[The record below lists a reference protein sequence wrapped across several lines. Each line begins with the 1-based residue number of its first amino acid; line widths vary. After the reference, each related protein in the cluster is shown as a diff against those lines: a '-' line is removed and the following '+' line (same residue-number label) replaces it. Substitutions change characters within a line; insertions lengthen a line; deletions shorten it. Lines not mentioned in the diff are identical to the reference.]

1 MKRLFGILTLATL
14 LLAGCSVKEFEN
26 LQNNAEDFPVFYAS
40 FGEVANKTTKTY
52 VDDKI
57 ALRWTKDDRLSIFAG
72 NTFNNEYKYNGE
84 TGSTNG
90 SFSPLTSPGF
100 IAADP
105 LSANFAF
112 YPYSAHNEIKTTG
125 EISVVLPSIQQYA
138 VNSFGLGASSMVAVT
153 QSKEDML
160 LHFKNLCGYLVIK
173 LYGAEKVAS
182 IEFKG
187 NDGEKISGNATVKAS
202 FGIDPVTIMS
212 DDASTS
218 ITLECGDGVVL
229 GSTEETATE
238 FWFCIPPV
246 NFVKGFSIKVTNI
259 DGYTM
264 TKSVV
269 TPKNITRNI
278 VYSMEALNTECTGL
292 PEIPSNAVDLGLSVM
307 WGTCNV
313 GASAP
318 EEYGG
323 YYAWGEIETKNFY
336 DWTNYLWCNGTRK
349 SLTKYNTLSDYGTVD
364 NIRVLEPNDD
374 VAYVNFQ
381 GKWRMPTI
389 DEWEELASSSNC
401 TWTPITQN
409 GVKGFRITGKKDG
422 FTKNSIFLPTAGKWE
437 LDYSNFGGYY
447 WSSSLYS
454 KDYPY
459 GASYIFC
466 SSSNS
471 PTNHVSFNAGNRYVG
486 LSVRPI
492 YDEAITVTGV
502 SLNENELNLNVGDIY
517 TLKATISPSD
527 ALTNEL
533 IWSSNNPSIVNVDSN
548 GTISA
553 SKPGNGIVTV
563 KTIHGGHTA
572 SCSVTVNPIKLEEM
586 VDLGLSVKWA
596 SLNIGASEL
605 GERGDYFAW
614 GETET
619 YYEEG
624 YALEVNQKHW
634 KTGYSEY
641 GYNWQNYKWSN
652 GTNSLKKY
660 NSSPDS
666 GIVDNKTQL
675 EYCDDVAR
683 VRLGG
688 LWRMPTIDEF
698 IELKDNCTWEWIRI
712 YDIEG
717 YKVTSNISGYTDKW
731 IFIPV
736 AGFRWKK
743 DIRESSLFAAY
754 WSSTIY
760 GNWSGRGL
768 YFNSNDIEIDGRE
781 RCFGQT
787 IRPVYGNGIEV
798 TGISLDKTDISLFSG
813 ESYTLKASITPDNA
827 TIKDLIWYSSDEAI
841 AIVNDNGTV
850 IAKKAGDV
858 IITVKTVSGNLS
870 AQCSVHVSQP
880 LTPDAIDLGLSVKWG
895 SHNVGATK
903 PEAYGNYY
911 AWGETEIKDT
921 YGWNTYKWS
930 NGSYSTLTKYNTN
943 PNCGSV
949 DNKTILELEDDV
961 AHSVFGSA
969 WRMPTEEEFK
979 ELTDNCTSE
988 WTTQNGVDGYRF
1000 TSKKNGHSI
1009 FLPAAGNSGYPED
1022 PYGWYWSSTLNENS
1036 VWHPLILFFGSGF
1049 SGILSS
1055 HDDRSMGQS
1064 VRPVYDEGTEV
1075 TDVNLNYT
1083 NITMLCGETF
1093 TLTAT
1098 ISPDN
1103 ATIKD
1108 ITWLSNNTAIATVD
1122 QNGNVTAVKDG
1133 NATITAT
1140 TLNGHTAS
1148 CAINVQSSGTLGAYE
1163 AIDLGLSVK
1172 WASFNVGATKPE
1184 EYGDYFAWGETE
1196 TKEIYSWATY
1206 KWCDGSYN
1214 SLTKYCTH
1222 SSYGS
1227 VDNKVVLQQEDDVA
1241 QTIWKDKWRMPTIE
1255 EFDELIKNCDAVWT
1269 KLNGIEG
1276 TKFTSKENGNCI
1288 FLPAAGSRIMTYTN
1302 IGSLG
1307 WYWTSSLFP
1316 NDSSIA
1322 YPILFS
1328 SKFVTYEELSV
1339 RSTGMSVRPVYAQ

>member
-1 MKRLFGILTLATL
+1 MKKISVIYYATL
-14 LLAGCSVKEFEN
+14 LLLSACTQAEIDTTQINVSSPTFYTSFEDCP
-26 LQNNAEDFPVFYAS
+26 ETV
-40 FGEVANKTTKTY
+40 TKTY
-52 VDDKI
+52 IDGQKK
-57 ALRWTKDDRLSIFAG
+57 LCWTKDDRISIFVG
-72 NTFNNEYKYNGE
+72 NTLNQEYKYSGD
-84 TGSTNG
+84 TGAKNG

-112 YPYSAHNEIKTTG
+112 YPYSAHNEIEPTG
-125 EISVVLPSIQQYA
+125 EMSVIFPSIQQYA
-138 VNSFGLGASSMVAVT
+138 IDSFGLGANSMVAVT
-153 QSKEDML
+153 ESKEDML
-160 LHFKNLCGYLVIK
+160 LQFKNLCGYLVIN

-187 NDGEKISGNATVKAS
+187 NDGEKISGNATVKAG
-202 FGIDPVTIMS
+202 FGIDPVTKMS

-218 ITLECGDGVVL
+218 ITLECSDGITI
-229 GSTEETATE
+229 GATEESATE

-246 NFVKGFSIKVTNI
+246 NFSKGFSIKVTNT

-264 TKSVV
+264 VKSVSGA
-269 TPKNITRNI
+269 KNIVRNTI
-278 VYSMEALNTECTGL
+278 NLMSALKTECTGL
-292 PEIPSNAVDLGLSVM
+292 PDIPSQAVDLGLSVM

-313 GASAP
+313 GASEP
-318 EEYGG
+318 EGYGG
-323 YYAWGEIETKNFY
+323 YYAWGEIETKDFY
-336 DWTNYLWCNGTRK
+336 DWTNYIWCNGTRK
-349 SLTKYNTLSDYGTVD
+349 SLTKYNTLSDYGIVD
-364 NIRVLEPNDD
+364 NIRILKPEDD
-374 VAYVNFQ
+374 VAHVSLQ

-401 TWTPITQN
+401 TWTHITQN
-409 GVKGFRITGKKDG
+409 GVKGFKITSKKEG
-422 FTKNSIFLPTAGKWE
+422 FTKNSIFLPTAGNYE
-437 LDYSNFGGYY
+437 LDYKNFGGYY

-454 KDYPY
+454 KDTPY
-459 GASYIFC
+459 GASYYIFC

-471 PTNHVSFNAGNRYVG
+471 PTNHVSFKAGNRCVG

-492 YDEAITVTGV
+492 YDVEIKVTGV
-502 SLNENELNLNVGDIY
+502 SLSENELNLNVGDIY

-553 SKPGNGIVTV
+553 SKPGNGIITV

-572 SCSVTVNPIKLEEM
+572 SCSVTVHPIELEEM

-596 SLNIGASEL
+596 SLNIGASGL

-624 YALEVNQKHW
+624 YAMEVNQKHW
-634 KTGYSEY
+634 KNGYSDY

-652 GTNSLKKY
+652 GTSSLKKY
-660 NSSPDS
+660 NSSPDY

-698 IELKDNCTWEWIRI
+698 IELKNNCTWQWIRI
-712 YDIEG
+712 YDTEG

-768 YFNSNDIEIDGRE
+768 YFNSNDIEIDDRE

-798 TGISLDKTDISLFSG
+798 TGLNLDKAEIGLFSG
-813 ESYTLKASITPDNA
+813 ESYTLKATITPDNA
-827 TIKDLIWYSSDEAI
+827 TIKELVWSSSDERI
-841 AIVNDNGTV
+841 ASVNGSGKVT
-850 IAKKAGDV
+850 AKEIGNAT
-858 IITVKTVSGNLS
+858 ITVKTINGDFS
-870 AQCSVHVSQP
+870 AHCSVHVSLP
-880 LTPDAIDLGLSVKWG
+880 PTPEAIDLGLSVMWA
-895 SHNVGATK
+895 SHNVGATR
-903 PEAYGNYY
+903 PEDYGQYY
-911 AWGETEIKDT
+911 AWGETETKDT
-921 YGWNTYKWS
+921 YGWNTYKWC
-930 NGSYSTLTKYNTN
+930 NGSY
-943 PNCGSV
+943 
-949 DNKTILELEDDV
+949 D
-961 AHSVFGSA
+961 
-969 WRMPTEEEFK
+969 
-979 ELTDNCTSE
+979 
-988 WTTQNGVDGYRF
+988 
-1000 TSKKNGHSI
+1000 
-1009 FLPAAGNSGYPED
+1009 
-1022 PYGWYWSSTLNENS
+1022 
-1036 VWHPLILFFGSGF
+1036 
-1049 SGILSS
+1049 
-1055 HDDRSMGQS
+1055 
-1064 VRPVYDEGTEV
+1064 
-1075 TDVNLNYT
+1075 
-1083 NITMLCGETF
+1083 
-1093 TLTAT
+1093 
-1098 ISPDN
+1098 
-1103 ATIKD
+1103 
-1108 ITWLSNNTAIATVD
+1108 
-1122 QNGNVTAVKDG
+1122 
-1133 NATITAT
+1133 
-1140 TLNGHTAS
+1140 
-1148 CAINVQSSGTLGAYE
+1148 
-1163 AIDLGLSVK
+1163 
-1172 WASFNVGATKPE
+1172 
-1184 EYGDYFAWGETE
+1184 
-1196 TKEIYSWATY
+1196 
-1206 KWCDGSYN
+1206 
-1214 SLTKYCTH
+1214 SLTKYCTQ

-1276 TKFTSKENGNCI
+1276 TKFTSMENGNCI
-1288 FLPAAGSRIMTYTN
+1288 FLPAAGNSGYPGHN
-1302 IGSLG
+1302 G

-1316 NDSSIA
+1316 NSPYVA
-1322 YPILFS
+1322 YPILVTERFI
-1328 SKFVTYEELSV
+1328 TYEELAD
-1339 RSTGMSVRPVYAQ
+1339 RYEGMTIRPVYVQ

>member
-1 MKRLFGILTLATL
+1 MKKISVIYYATL
-14 LLAGCSVKEFEN
+14 LLLSACTQAEIDTTQINVSSPTFYTSFEDCP
-26 LQNNAEDFPVFYAS
+26 ETV
-40 FGEVANKTTKTY
+40 TKTY
-52 VDDKI
+52 IDGQKK
-57 ALRWTKDDRLSIFAG
+57 LCWTKDDRISIFVG
-72 NTFNNEYKYNGE
+72 NTLNQEYKYSGD
-84 TGSTNG
+84 TGAKNG

-112 YPYSAHNEIKTTG
+112 YPYSAHNEIEPTG
-125 EISVVLPSIQQYA
+125 EMSVIFPSIQQYA
-138 VNSFGLGASSMVAVT
+138 IDSFGLGANSMVAVT
-153 QSKEDML
+153 ESKEDML
-160 LHFKNLCGYLVIK
+160 LQFKNLCGYLIIN

-187 NDGEKISGNATVKAS
+187 NDGEKISGNATVKAG
-202 FGIDPVTIMS
+202 FGIDPVTKMS

-218 ITLECGDGVVL
+218 ITLECSDGITI
-229 GSTEETATE
+229 GATEESATE

-246 NFVKGFSIKVTNI
+246 NFSKGFSIKVTNT

-264 TKSVV
+264 VKSVSGA
-269 TPKNITRNI
+269 KNIVRNTI
-278 VYSMEALNTECTGL
+278 NLMSALKTECTGL
-292 PEIPSNAVDLGLSVM
+292 PDIPSQAVDLGLSVM

-313 GASAP
+313 GASEP
-318 EEYGG
+318 EGYGG
-323 YYAWGEIETKNFY
+323 YYAWGEIETKDFY
-336 DWTNYLWCNGTRK
+336 DWTNYIWCNGTRK
-349 SLTKYNTLSDYGTVD
+349 SITKYNTLSDYGIVD
-364 NIRVLEPNDD
+364 NIRILKPEDD
-374 VAYVNFQ
+374 VAHVSLQ

-401 TWTPITQN
+401 TWTHITQN
-409 GVKGFRITGKKDG
+409 GVKGFKITSKKEG
-422 FTKNSIFLPTAGKWE
+422 FTKNSIFLPTAGNYE
-437 LDYSNFGGYY
+437 LDYRNFGGYY

-454 KDYPY
+454 KDTPY
-459 GASYIFC
+459 DASFIFC

-471 PTNHVSFNAGNRYVG
+471 PTNHVSFKAVDRCVG
-486 LSVRPI
+486 FSVRPI
-492 YDEAITVTGV
+492 YDVEIKVTGV
-502 SLNENELNLNVGDIY
+502 SLSENELNLNVGDIY

-553 SKPGNGIVTV
+553 SKPGNGIITV

-572 SCSVTVNPIKLEEM
+572 SCSVTVHPIELEEM

-596 SLNIGASEL
+596 SLNIGASGL

-624 YALEVNQKHW
+624 YAMEVNQKHW
-634 KTGYSEY
+634 KNGYSDY

-652 GTNSLKKY
+652 GTSSLKKY
-660 NSSPDS
+660 NSSPDY

-698 IELKDNCTWEWIRI
+698 IELKNNCTWQWIRI
-712 YDIEG
+712 YDTEG

-736 AGFRWKK
+736 AGFRWEK
-743 DIRESSLFAAY
+743 DIREFSLFAAY

-798 TGISLDKTDISLFSG
+798 TGLNLDKAEIGLFSG
-813 ESYTLKASITPDNA
+813 ESYTLKATITPDNA
-827 TIKDLIWYSSDEAI
+827 TIKELVWSSSDERI
-841 AIVNDNGTV
+841 ASVNGSGKVT
-850 IAKKAGDV
+850 AKEIGNAT
-858 IITVKTVSGNLS
+858 ITVKTINGDFS
-870 AQCSVHVSQP
+870 AHCSVHVSLP
-880 LTPDAIDLGLSVKWG
+880 PTPEAIDLGLSVMWA
-895 SHNVGATK
+895 SHNVGATR
-903 PEAYGNYY
+903 PEDYGQYY
-911 AWGETEIKDT
+911 AWGETETKDT
-921 YGWNTYKWS
+921 YGWNTYKWC

-943 PNCGSV
+943 SNCGSV

-988 WTTQNGVDGYRF
+988 WTTQNGVAGYRF

-1009 FLPAAGNSGYPED
+1009 FLPAAGNSGYQED

-1036 VWHPLILFFGSGF
+1036 VLHPLILYFGSGF
-1049 SGILSS
+1049 LGIGSS

-1064 VRPVYDEGTEV
+1064 VRPVYENGIKITGI
-1075 TDVNLNYT
+1075 NLNYT
-1083 NITMLCGETF
+1083 DMSMLSGEVF

-1108 ITWLSNNTAIATVD
+1108 VIWSSNNTAVATVD

-1148 CAINVQSSGTLGAYE
+1148 CAINVQSSGTPGAYE

-1184 EYGDYFAWGETE
+1184 EYGDYFAWGETD
-1196 TKEIYSWATY
+1196 TKETYDWDTY
-1206 KWCDGSYN
+1206 KWCNGSYD
-1214 SLTKYCTH
+1214 SLTKYCTQ

-1276 TKFTSKENGNCI
+1276 TKFTSMENGNCI
-1288 FLPAAGSRIMTYTN
+1288 FLPAAGNSGYPGHN
-1302 IGSLG
+1302 G

-1316 NDSSIA
+1316 NSPYVA
-1322 YPILFS
+1322 YPILVTERFI
-1328 SKFVTYEELSV
+1328 TYEELV
-1339 RSTGMSVRPVYAQ
+1339 GRYDGMTIRPVYVQ

>member
-1 MKRLFGILTLATL
+1 MKKISVIYYATL
-14 LLAGCSVKEFEN
+14 LLLSACIQAEIDTTQINVSSPTFYTSFEDCP
-26 LQNNAEDFPVFYAS
+26 ETV
-40 FGEVANKTTKTY
+40 TKTY
-52 VDDKI
+52 IDGQKK
-57 ALRWTKDDRLSIFAG
+57 LCWTKDDRISIFVG
-72 NTFNNEYKYNGE
+72 NTLNQEYKYSGD
-84 TGSTNG
+84 TGAKSG

-112 YPYSAHNEIKTTG
+112 YPYSAHNEIEPTG
-125 EISVVLPSIQQYA
+125 EMSVIFPSIQQYA
-138 VNSFGLGASSMVAVT
+138 IDSFGLGANSMVAVT
-153 QSKEDML
+153 ESKEDML
-160 LHFKNLCGYLVIK
+160 LQFKNLCGYLVIN

-187 NDGEKISGNATVKAS
+187 NDGEKISGNATVKAG
-202 FGIDPVTIMS
+202 FGIDPVTKMS

-218 ITLECGDGVVL
+218 ITLECSDGITI
-229 GSTEETATE
+229 GATEESATE

-246 NFVKGFSIKVTNI
+246 NFSKGFSIKVTNT

-264 TKSVV
+264 VKSVSGA
-269 TPKNITRNI
+269 KNIVRNTI
-278 VYSMEALNTECTGL
+278 NLMSALKTECTGL
-292 PEIPSNAVDLGLSVM
+292 PDIPSQAVDLGLSVM

-313 GASAP
+313 GASEP
-318 EEYGG
+318 EGYGG
-323 YYAWGEIETKNFY
+323 YYAWGEIETKDFY
-336 DWTNYLWCNGTRK
+336 DWTNYIWCNGTRK
-349 SLTKYNTLSDYGTVD
+349 SLTKYNTLSDYGIVD
-364 NIRVLEPNDD
+364 NIRILKPEDD
-374 VAYVNFQ
+374 VAHVSLQ

-401 TWTPITQN
+401 TWTHITQN
-409 GVKGFRITGKKDG
+409 GVEGFKITSKKEG
-422 FTKNSIFLPTAGKWE
+422 FTKNSIFLPTAGNYE
-437 LDYSNFGGYY
+437 LDYKNFGGYY

-454 KDYPY
+454 KDTPY

-471 PTNHVSFNAGNRYVG
+471 PTNHVSFKAGSRYVG

-492 YDEAITVTGV
+492 YDEAIKVTGV
-502 SLNENELNLNVGDIY
+502 SLRENEINLNVGDLY
-517 TLKATISPSD
+517 TLKATISPND

-533 IWSSNNPSIVNVDSN
+533 IWSSNNPSIVNVDQN

-553 SKPGNGIVTV
+553 SKPGNGIITV

-572 SCSVTVNPIKLEEM
+572 SCSVTVLPIELEEM
-586 VDLGLSVKWA
+586 VDLGLSAKWA
-596 SLNIGASEL
+596 SLNIGATGLGEL
-605 GERGDYFAW
+605 GDYYAW

-660 NSSPDS
+660 NSSPAS

-675 EYCDDVAR
+675 EYCDDVAHIK
-683 VRLGG
+683 LGDI
-688 LWRMPTIDEF
+688 WRMPTIDEF
-698 IELKDNCTWEWIRI
+698 VELKENCTWIWMTI
-712 YDIEG
+712 YDTKG
-717 YKVTSNISGYTDKW
+717 YKVTSNKPGYTDKW
-731 IFIPV
+731 IFLPLS
-736 AGFRWKK
+736 GFRWKK
-743 DIRESSLFAAY
+743 DLRETSFFAGY

-760 GNWSGRGL
+760 GNWNGSGL
-768 YFNSNDIEIDGRE
+768 YFDSNDIEIDSRE
-781 RCFGQT
+781 RCFGHT
-787 IRPVYGNGIEV
+787 VRPVYGNGIEV

-813 ESYTLKASITPDNA
+813 ESYTLKASITPNNA

-895 SHNVGATK
+895 SHNVGAAK

-921 YGWNTYKWS
+921 YDWNTYKWC

-943 PNCGSV
+943 SNCGSV
-949 DNKTILELEDDV
+949 DNKVVLELEDDA
-961 AHSVFGSA
+961 AHALYGGT
-969 WRMPTEEEFK
+969 WRMPSEKEFA
-979 ELTDNCTSE
+979 ELVEYCTCE
-988 WTTQNGVDGYRF
+988 WTTQSGVDGYKF
-1000 TSKKNGHSI
+1000 TSKINGHSI
-1009 FLPAAGNSGYPED
+1009 FLPAAGNFGNIGN
-1022 PYGWYWSSTLNENS
+1022 YGFYWSSSLNEYDVMYPKTLS
-1036 VWHPLILFFGSGF
+1036 FGSGNF
-1049 SGILSS
+1049 LIVGSG
-1055 HDDRSMGQS
+1055 HNDRSMGQS
-1064 VRPVYDEGTEV
+1064 IRPVYDEGTEV
-1075 TDVNLNYT
+1075 TDVNLNFT

-1108 ITWLSNNTAIATVD
+1108 INWSSNNTAVVTAD

-1140 TLNGHTAS
+1140 TLNGHTAT
-1148 CAINVQSSGTLGAYE
+1148 CTIKVQSSGTPGVYD

-1184 EYGDYFAWGETE
+1184 EYGDYFAWGEIE
-1196 TKEIYSWATY
+1196 TKSSYNWSSY
-1206 KWCDGSYN
+1206 KWCNGPESITKYN
-1214 SLTKYCTH
+1214 SQTY
-1222 SSYGS
+1222 YGN
-1227 VDNKVVLQQEDDVA
+1227 VDNLNLLQSEDDVA
-1241 QTIWKDKWRMPTIE
+1241 HVKWGGNWRMPTTE
-1255 EFDELIKNCDAVWT
+1255 EYNELVRNCNVVWT
-1269 KLNGIEG
+1269 KIKGKEGI
-1276 TKFTSKENGNCI
+1276 KLTSKINGYCI
-1288 FLPAAGSRIMTYTN
+1288 FFPAAGYHRNDIIELDGN
-1302 IGSLG
+1302 DGR
-1307 WYWTSSLFP
+1307 YWSST
-1316 NDSSIA
+1316 
-1322 YPILFS
+1322 LFS
-1328 SKFVTYEELSV
+1328 TDGNCGHFLFFRPDSNSNTLGQV
-1339 RSTGMSVRPVYAQ
+1339 RCDGLSVRPVNF